1 MIIYYINIKLFKF
14 DNFFILLK
22 IIYLINIYLYFI
34 CTNINKINKN
44 KIFLNK

>member
-34 CTNINKINKN
+34 HIYIY
-44 KIFLNK
+44 FSLLV